1 MNSNKLKRK
10 LMLRR
15 MRSSAPSLRITS
27 KSPVWVR
34 LLLTFIGL
42 ALAAAAGT
50 WLYEQGAS
58 FAGFNKNSL
67 YQELEHL
74 RAENKTLRD
83 DSERLARASISSDSG
98 LMIEKAMSKQIASQN
113 QTLEAENAKLKE
125 DLRFFE
131 SLLPARGGS
140 DSISVRNLRGQ
151 LDVANKQ
158 LMVRLLVM
166 QGGKHVNNFVG
177 NLQISATGIAGGK
190 PITWNYPTAGLTPE
204 PANAK
209 LDFSRYQRVELT
221 IPLGNTL
228 SKDAV
233 LQSLQVRVMSNGGVK
248 AQATGTVAQNLQ
260 SLDAAP

>member
-67 YQELEHL
+67 YQELERL
-74 RAENKTLRD
+74 RTENKTLRD
-83 DSERLARASISSDSG
+83 DSERLARASISSESG
-98 LMIEKAMSKQIASQN
+98 LIIEKATAKQITSQN

-131 SLLPARGGS
+131 SLLPASGGA

-177 NLQISATGIAGGK
+177 NLQLSATGLAGGK
-190 PITWNYPTAGLTPE
+190 PITWNYPSAGLESPD
-204 PANAK
+204 AK
-209 LDFSRYQRVELT
+209 LNFARYQRVELN

-228 SKDAV
+228 SKDAI
-233 LQSLQVRVMSNGGVK
+233 LQSLQVRVMSNGSVK
-248 AQATGTVAQNLQ
+248 AQAIGSVAQNLQ
-260 SLDAAP
+260 GLDAAP